1 MNDYIEEIKLS
12 RELTNAIAEE
22 IASFGTVVPYSVLQ
36 AYNRLVRLYARQI
49 EEMKQ

>member
-49 EEMKQ
+49 KEMKQ

>member
-22 IASFGTVVPYSVLQ
+22 IATYGTVVPHSVIQ